1 MPSIRRSLIIYFLL
15 LLALALFGVA
25 LLADGVTGRALEEKE
40 QATVEL
46 IGRTAADKEQD
57 ERDKFD
63 RELLAQARSTH
74 RTAIGDWAVHAEQ
87 IKSRSDAV
95 IPALL
100 FGLSTA
106 PNRLGPL
113 VAVIDL
119 QATHQPMPGRRSWVS
134 GPMWGGVVQAVVQAN
149 ADELNYT
156 AFLTRHLEEEPGA
169 PLIQINHSSR
179 GLVWKSSALP
189 PDGLPFDRERW
200 DAFGEDA
207 RYDTLTLSPGT
218 VRRVIFKSPTS
229 GGFRWNGWATP
240 GRQEPRPPTPT
251 TPGGIRDGAT
261 TPPGLRP
268 GTTGPSVNYYQ
279 VARPTTELDATVDD
293 IHTDAERQKN
303 ALRQSTAATRTTV
316 RSLLVAGSAVAF
328 IGLLVGGWVLVG
340 LGLRPLRKLTDA
352 VARVNENDL
361 HLPVEAGELS
371 HELVPIHDRLVQT
384 LAQLREAFD
393 REKQAVA
400 DISHELRTPVAS
412 LLATIDI
419 TLRKPRTADQYK
431 QALEDCK
438 VLTKQLGGLVE
449 RVMTLAYLDAGQT
462 NMTSTPTDAT
472 ELASG
477 CVAVIRPLAESHGLT
492 VSADLPPT
500 SPLDTDADKLRE
512 VMINLLHNAVE
523 YNRPGGSITLA
534 VRREANAGPLVV
546 EVSDTGIGM
555 TADVRGRIFERFYR
569 ADSSRTATGA
579 HAGLGLAIVKEYVS
593 RLGGTISVQ
602 SEPDCGS
609 TFRVTLP
616 G

>member
-1 MPSIRRSLIIYFLL
+1 MPSIRRSLIVYFLL

-46 IGRTAADKEQD
+46 IDRTAEDKEQD
-57 ERDKFD
+57 ERAKFD

-74 RTAIGDWAVHAEQ
+74 RTAIGDWAVHVEQ
-87 IKSRSDAV
+87 IKIRSEAV
-95 IPALL
+95 IPAAL
-100 FGLSTA
+100 FGLNTA
-106 PNRLGPL
+106 PSPFAPL
-113 VAVIDL
+113 TAVIDL
-119 QATHQPMPGRRSWVS
+119 QAMHPPMPGRRGWVS
-134 GPMWGGVVQAVVQAN
+134 GPMWGAVVQAVVQAN

-189 PDGLPFDRERW
+189 SDGLPFDRETW
-200 DAFGEDA
+200 DAFGEDV
-207 RYDTLTLSPGT
+207 RHDTLTLPTGT

-229 GGFRWNGWATP
+229 GGFRWGGWAS
-240 GRQEPRPPTPT
+240 PTRAASGSGS
-251 TPGGIRDGAT
+251 GGRDGSPQ
-261 TPPGLRP
+261 PPAPRP
-268 GTTGPSVNYYQ
+268 GTVGPSVNYYHIT
-279 VARPTTELDATVDD
+279 RPTAELEATVAD
-293 IHTDAERQKN
+293 IRADAERQKTE
-303 ALRQSTAATRTTV
+303 LRQATAATRTTV
-316 RSLLVAGSAVAF
+316 RSLLAGGSAFAF

-352 VARVNENDL
+352 VAKVNENDL
-361 HLPVEAGELS
+361 HLPVEAHELS
-371 HELVPIHDRLVQT
+371 HELVPIHDRLVLT
-384 LAQLREAFD
+384 LDQLREAFD

-438 VLTKQLGGLVE
+438 LLTKQLGGLVE

-462 NMTSTPTDAT
+462 KMTSAPTDAT

-477 CVAVIRPLAESHGLT
+477 CAATIRPLAESHGLT
-492 VSADLPPT
+492 FRADLQPT

-534 VRREANAGPLVV
+534 VRREANGGPLVV
-546 EVSDTGIGM
+546 EVRDTGIGM

-579 HAGLGLAIVKEYVS
+579 HAGLGLAIVKEYVT
-593 RLGGTISVQ
+593 RLGGTISVE
-602 SEPDCGS
+602 SEQDRGS